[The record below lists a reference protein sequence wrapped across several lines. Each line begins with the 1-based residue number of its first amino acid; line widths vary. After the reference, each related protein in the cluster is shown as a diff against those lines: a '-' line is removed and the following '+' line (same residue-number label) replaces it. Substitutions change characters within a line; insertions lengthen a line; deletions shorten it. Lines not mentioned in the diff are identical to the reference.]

1 MNQFQQH
8 YEDERA
14 SRELAGCIV
23 LVLAFL
29 MLAFLVALYLKLAIP
44 TEDDRRT
51 IQHSA
56 ELES

>member
-8 YEDERA
+8 YEKERA

-29 MLAFLVALYLKLAIP
+29 MLAFLVAACWMIAIP
-44 TEDDRRT
+44 NEDDCNA
-51 IQHSA
+51 IKQYGI
-56 ELES
+56 